1 MGDVEITL
9 YIWPTMY
16 TTVYQR
22 KGEKA
27 KIEKTNRLLTV
38 SSYFLGYLPNLQ
50 IRIIFDTGKF
60 NFIVASVT
68 SSDSIEEKAD
78 FKKNRHRN
86 NFVFHITHHS

>member
-27 KIEKTNRLLTV
+27 NIDKQNNCLQAAVI
-38 SSYFLGYLPNLQ
+38 SSV
-50 IRIIFDTGKF
+50 I
-60 NFIVASVT
+60 
-68 SSDSIEEKAD
+68 
-78 FKKNRHRN
+78 
-86 NFVFHITHHS
+86 

>member
-27 KIEKTNRLLTV
+27 KIDKQTNCLQSAVISSVIYQIYRFGLSLILVNSILL
-38 SSYFLGYLPNLQ
+38 LLL
-50 IRIIFDTGKF
+50 
-60 NFIVASVT
+60 
-68 SSDSIEEKAD
+68 
-78 FKKNRHRN
+78 
-86 NFVFHITHHS
+86 